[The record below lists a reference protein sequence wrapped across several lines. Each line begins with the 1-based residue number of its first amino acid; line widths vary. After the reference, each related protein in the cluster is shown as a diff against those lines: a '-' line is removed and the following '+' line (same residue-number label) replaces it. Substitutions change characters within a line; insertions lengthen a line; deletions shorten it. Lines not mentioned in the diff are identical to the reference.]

1 MPKEQSKLDP
11 SIVAAL
17 IGLAGV
23 VITALI
29 SSPLLMTWLQRA
41 PAPSPTAQTTSLT
54 PPARATETV
63 AAFTPLPTLAPGED
77 FQNECIASGTWQLY
91 PAGTFTPDAQGCWE
105 LSSWGMSAQPKGLV
119 LLLTSP
125 QSDQTHALATHLG
138 KKVEVGFTLQIDSLS
153 TAFDQVGNL
162 AVGVVPESDPSPSKG
177 LFLLWQVE
185 SSQQNAPIYL
195 KIRDQGTESS
205 VGNNTKY
212 RAGEPHRL
220 TFRLEDISLNILL
233 DNDQIA
239 GPFNVPATRSFWIG
253 YTVPSGGNLSA
264 VVSNLS
270 IQSR

>member
-1 MPKEQSKLDP
+1 MPKEQSKMDP

-29 SSPLLMTWLQRA
+29 SSPLLVTWLQRT
-41 PAPSPTAQTTSLT
+41 PAPSSTSTALATGAATT
-54 PPARATETV
+54 P
-63 AAFTPLPTLAPGED
+63 FTLAPTLAPGED

-91 PAGTFTPDAQGCWE
+91 PEGTFTPDAQGCWE

-125 QSDQTHALATHLG
+125 QSDQTHALSTHLG
-138 KKVEVGFTLQIDSLS
+138 KNVDAGFTLQIDSLS
-153 TAFDQVGNL
+153 TTFDQFGNV

-177 LFLLWQVE
+177 LLLLLQVE

-220 TFRLEDISLNILL
+220 TFRLEDISLSILL
-233 DNDQIA
+233 DNNQIA
-239 GPFNVPATRSFWIG
+239 GPFNIPSTRSFWIG
-253 YTVPSGGNLSA
+253 YTVPSGGNLLA
-264 VVSNLS
+264 TVSNLS